1 MCRRI
6 RNREKKER
14 LSMKRELELY
24 IHIPFCMKKCAYCD
38 FLSGPAPRETID
50 RYVTAL
56 VAEIRQYQKLAE
68 NYRVTTIFFGGGTP
82 SILSGGQMKEVFDA
96 LRDVFEIQAD
106 AEITMEANPG
116 TVTKENLQAYR
127 ACGINRISF
136 GLQSVDDKELKLLG
150 RVHTMRQFEESYD
163 LARKAGFQNIN
174 VDLISA
180 IPGQTVASWEHTL
193 DTVIRMNPEHIS
205 AYSLIIEEGT
215 PFYEIYG
222 ENAKEEQDSRCEK
235 CLADDGKQMDIGKNF
250 PKLPDEEAERCMY
263 ELTAEK
269 LEAAGYLQYEV
280 SNYAKPG
287 YACRHNKGYWQR
299 VEYLGIGTG
308 AASLIENER
317 YQHISDTD
325 LYIRANGKLDQIE
338 EEKEKLDW
346 NAQVEETMFLG
357 LRMKEGV
364 NKQKFRERYHREI
377 QEVYGEVLEKLKE
390 EGLLREEEER
400 ICLTKRGN
408 DLSNYVL
415 AQFLL

>member
-1 MCRRI
+1 
-6 RNREKKER
+6 
-14 LSMKRELELY
+14 MKRELELY

-215 PFYEIYG
+215 LFYEIYG
-222 ENAKEEQDSRCEK
+222 ENAKEEQDSQCEK

-250 PKLPDEEAERCMY
+250 PKLPDEEAERRMY

-325 LYIRANGKLDQIE
+325 LYIRANGRLDQIE
-338 EEKEKLDW
+338 EEKETLDW

-390 EGLLREEEER
+390 EGLLCEEEER